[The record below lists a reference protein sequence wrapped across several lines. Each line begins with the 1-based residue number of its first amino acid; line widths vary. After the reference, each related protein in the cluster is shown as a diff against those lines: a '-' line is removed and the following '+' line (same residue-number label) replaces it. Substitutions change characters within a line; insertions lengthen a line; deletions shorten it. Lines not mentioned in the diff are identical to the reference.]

1 MLNFAY
7 KNMDDLCIENKRRW
21 KEELAAGLGQLM
33 FIMVEARTTEELYLL
48 CWVLCELWA
57 GIGFNTFFVSLL
69 GKRQPK
75 GGAVGGQRLKS
86 FVSFSTER
94 EPRKLLESGVSARA
108 KIGHT
113 IKSLWCVRRTPV
125 TEGGPVRV
133 CAQLQ

>member
-57 GIGFNTFFVSLL
+57 GIGFNTFFREFV
-69 GKRQPK
+69 GEAATKRWSGRRSKAKELCELQHRE
-75 GGAVGGQRLKS
+75 GAQ
-86 FVSFSTER
+86 EAA
-94 EPRKLLESGVSARA
+94 GV
-108 KIGHT
+108 
-113 IKSLWCVRRTPV
+113 WCFCSCKDRSHNQV
-125 TEGGPVRV
+125 TVV
-133 CAQLQ
+133 C